1 MIFEEF
7 FERLDLQ
14 HFRFHEL
21 LKHTECEGNTEPPR
35 PLWDN
40 IVPTIL
46 VLDKLREHLN
56 VPIYLTSTYRAPAYN
71 KRKNGRKRSLHQA
84 FSAVDF
90 KADNVSPQRIS
101 EILKEWRGQ
110 WFQSPVP
117 IETSPA
123 NVPAGQTHWQPLNT
137 RNEDNTGFAFQFKGG
152 IGSYTTYVHI
162 DTRGINNTWKGR

>member
-1 MIFEEF
+1 MTFEEF
-7 FERLDLQ
+7 FARLELQ
-14 HFRFHEL
+14 HFKFHEL
-21 LKHTECEGNTEPPR
+21 LKHTEREGNTEPPR
-35 PLWDN
+35 SLWDN

-90 KADNVSPQRIS
+90 KADNVSPQEVS
-101 EILKEWRGQ
+101 NILKEWRGQ

-117 IETSPA
+117 IETRPA
-123 NVPAGQTHWQPLNT
+123 NVPAGQTPWQPLNT
-137 RNEDNTGFAFQFKGG
+137 RNEDNSGCTFQFKGG
-152 IGSYTTYVHI
+152 IGTYTTYVHI
-162 DTRGINNTWKGR
+162 DTRGISSTWNGR